1 MTVRPGSSYRTRDE
15 RLVVRIDERPLHQ
28 IHSALSGCVSALG
41 SRCVRT
47 AAVRSVYIRGEVA
60 TARCAPYIFTLTER
74 ASLSYSVRKIALSAG
89 ELLLLC
95 SPPCGPLPLP
105 IPLILDPRH
114 CCVRELLYG
123 PALGRLEPRGRV
135 AVTRSPRAVALRAPG
150 LPARPEPPL
159 VEHLGV
165 AAREVLDRWCRM
177 QQTCGRAKKV
187 GRCKDQPHACFEA

>member
-1 MTVRPGSSYRTRDE
+1 MRDHSLSGSVCREVWVLDAS
-15 RLVVRIDERPLHQ
+15 RLLVPSPLGRCGEGGRHVPPMAARRRAGA
-28 IHSALSGCVSALG
+28 HSAPQFDFVS
-41 SRCVRT
+41 
-47 AAVRSVYIRGEVA
+47 
-60 TARCAPYIFTLTER
+60 YIFTLTER

-95 SPPCGPLPLP
+95 SPPCRPLPLP

-135 AVTRSPRAVALRAPG
+135 AVTRSPRAIALRAPG

-159 VEHLGV
+159 VEHLGA
-165 AAREVLDRWCRM
+165 AAREVLDRHVVVQRRW
-177 QQTCGRAKKV
+177 GDARASSTPV
-187 GRCKDQPHACFEA
+187 SRRRSRPC